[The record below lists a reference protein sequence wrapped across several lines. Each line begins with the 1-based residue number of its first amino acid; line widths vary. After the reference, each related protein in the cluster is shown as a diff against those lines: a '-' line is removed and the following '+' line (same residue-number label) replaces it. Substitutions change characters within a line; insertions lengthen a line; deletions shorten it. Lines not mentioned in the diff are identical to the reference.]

1 VQKSL
6 CLYNLLLAFNAL
18 HIAVLEHLPCS
29 GLVLVG
35 FQWMGK
41 GQ

>member
-1 VQKSL
+1 LQKSL
-6 CLYNLLLAFNAL
+6 CLQHLLLAFNAL
-18 HIAVLEHLPCS
+18 HMAVLEHSPCS